1 MVELMGPR
9 RVFPDLKAN
18 NSMYLC
24 WFCFFLIHSSKLYF
38 NYICIEEIGRT
49 AGGGRYRPIK
59 GTQIPP
65 LCPRDQRE
73 LPVLCNLPHPN

>member
-18 NSMYLC
+18 DSMYLC
-24 WFCFFLIHSSKLYF
+24 WFCFLIHSSKLYF

-49 AGGGRYRPIK
+49 AGGLQAHKRDTNTPSLSQRPEGIARS
-59 GTQIPP
+59 
-65 LCPRDQRE
+65 L
-73 LPVLCNLPHPN
+73 

>member
-49 AGGGRYRPIK
+49 AGGGALQAHKRDTNTPSLSQRPEGIARS
-59 GTQIPP
+59 
-65 LCPRDQRE
+65 L
-73 LPVLCNLPHPN
+73 